1 MSGGVAILLVDGYW
15 SVLAGVVAAAAA
27 YIVARRV
34 TTEQEDRERRLYAQ
48 QLPFAL
54 EAFAAC
60 LKTGASAPQALGWAA
75 EAVGGRLGEDL
86 GLVSRAIVLGTPTV
100 EAFDELAYLPS
111 AHRVTAAVMRSGDTG
126 AKLAEN
132 LALLAR
138 ELRDERLHEA
148 QAAAHKAGV
157 WMVLPLCLCFLP
169 AFFLAGLI
177 PIVVSAMTEILHT
190 Y

>member
-1 MSGGVAILLVDGYW
+1 ERVKARARLRAQAPRAPKPAIWGSKHQSAAAVMSGGVAILLVDGYW

-75 EAVGGRLGEDL
+75 EAVGGR
-86 GLVSRAIVLGTPTV
+86 
-100 EAFDELAYLPS
+100 
-111 AHRVTAAVMRSGDTG
+111 
-126 AKLAEN
+126 
-132 LALLAR
+132 
-138 ELRDERLHEA
+138 
-148 QAAAHKAGV
+148 
-157 WMVLPLCLCFLP
+157 
-169 AFFLAGLI
+169 
-177 PIVVSAMTEILHT
+177 
-190 Y
+190 